1 MINWFQSK
9 VTPKSQQDDG
19 SQTIKSLPA
28 SWYRSSAMYE
38 LERRAIFSRRWLLVS
53 HRARFAV
60 PGDYVRIT
68 EAGFTFFLIKDRQG
82 QIKAHHNVCRHRAYP
97 LIENERGHLNIIACK
112 YHGWSYGL
120 DGNLAKAP
128 KYQDAPAFDKSING
142 LFRIH
147 VHVDNMGFIWVNL
160 DSKHAPEVLWEQD
173 FASVDLQPRLQ
184 HFNMDKYRFDH
195 QWEMIGEYNWKTL
208 ADNYNECY
216 HCPTGHPAL
225 NSLTDISKYWV
236 ETAGGHIQ
244 HYNVDKPDREG
255 MGIYSTYYYP
265 NASMTISPI
274 FFYIMRV
281 IPISANQTKME
292 YEFYRHEE
300 ATDEE
305 FAEITS
311 CFRQILSED
320 KDLCT
325 GAQKNLNSGIFLNG
339 ELHPQ
344 AEKGPLFFQALTR
357 DIVTSHHEQEEQQG
371 AAIWP
376 ATPKQMT
383 GEQTKADMDFCNSL
397 QCAGD
402 DVDRGLLAW

>member
-1 MINWFQSK
+1 MVNMLISFPS
-9 VTPKSQQDDG
+9 T
-19 SQTIKSLPA
+19 
-28 SWYRSSAMYE
+28 
-38 LERRAIFSRRWLLVS
+38 FLL
-53 HRARFAV
+53 R
-60 PGDYVRIT
+60 YLT
-68 EAGFTFFLIKDRQG
+68 
-82 QIKAHHNVCRHRAYP
+82 
-97 LIENERGHLNIIACK
+97 
-112 YHGWSYGL
+112 GWSYGL

-265 NASMTISPI
+265 NASMTIS
-274 FFYIMRV
+274 
-281 IPISANQTKME
+281 
-292 YEFYRHEE
+292 
-300 ATDEE
+300 
-305 FAEITS
+305 
-311 CFRQILSED
+311 
-320 KDLCT
+320 
-325 GAQKNLNSGIFLNG
+325 
-339 ELHPQ
+339 
-344 AEKGPLFFQALTR
+344 
-357 DIVTSHHEQEEQQG
+357 
-371 AAIWP
+371 
-376 ATPKQMT
+376 
-383 GEQTKADMDFCNSL
+383 
-397 QCAGD
+397 
-402 DVDRGLLAW
+402 